1 MSVIGLKRANCKN
14 CYKCLRVCPVKSI
27 TFKDDRAEIMP
38 QECILCGHCLE
49 ACPQNAKTVQSD
61 IEKVLKYIASDAKI
75 IVSLA
80 PSFIGSFVF
89 KKPAQIVTALKK
101 LGFDAVAETAEG
113 ASMVTDEY
121 YRILT
126 ETDQKTAITTCCPT
140 VNNLIEKYYPELI
153 PYMLPS
159 ITPMIAHGRLLKKR
173 FGAATKVVFI
183 GPCIAKI
190 EEADD
195 VMHANDVDAVLTFD
209 EVANWFEKE
218 GIRPEELEESPF
230 EDAEPGIN
238 RMYPITDGIIA
249 SLKERGGLEG
259 RKVMSIDGIDRCID
273 LFKALK
279 NGELEPC
286 VIEANACKGGCIYGP
301 AVHGN
306 RTKRFQAVFDIRE
319 YTEENGREFPK
330 IDAGVEMHKAFIDKT
345 KTDDI
350 PDEETIRSILASIGK
365 DTPEKEQNCGFCGYP
380 SCRDKAI
387 AVYQKKA
394 KLYMCLPYMSEMA
407 QSLSNVILAETPNII
422 IAVDTDM
429 VIQEMNL
436 AAEKALK
443 TKRYLA
449 IGRYLYE
456 FIDTSYFELVAQTH
470 ENITD
475 KRVEYPQ
482 YDLVTLQNIT
492 YVPDQKIII
501 GIFNDIT
508 EEVEQQDK
516 MYKLRVDT
524 VDMAQK
530 VIDNQ
535 MRVAQQIA
543 SLLGETTAETKVT
556 LTKLKDMIVYDDDEV
571 GSRP

>member
-49 ACPQNAKTVQSD
+49 ACPQNAKTLQSD
-61 IEKVLKYIASDAKI
+61 MEKVLKYINSDAKV

-80 PSFIGSFVF
+80 PSFIGSFPL
-89 KKPAQIVTALKK
+89 KKPAQIVTARKK

-121 YRILT
+121 CRLLA
-126 ETDQKTAITTCCPT
+126 ESGQQTAITTCCPT

-159 ITPMIAHGRLLKKR
+159 ITPMIAHGRLLKSR
-173 FGAATKVVFI
+173 FGQTTRTVFI

-195 VMHANDVDAVLTFD
+195 VMHSNDIDAVLTFD
-209 EVANWFEKE
+209 EVANWLEKE
-218 GIRPEELEESPF
+218 GIDVSSLEESPF

-249 SLKERGGLEG
+249 SMNERGALEG

-286 VIEANACKGGCIYGP
+286 LIEANACKGGCVYGP

-306 RTKRFQAVFDIRE
+306 RTKRFQAMLDIKE
-319 YTEENGREFPK
+319 YVADKGREFPK
-330 IDAGVEMHKAFIDKT
+330 IDAGIEMHKAFIDKT
-345 KTDDI
+345 KTNDI
-350 PDEETIRSILASIGK
+350 PDEATIRSILASIGK
-365 DTPEKEQNCGFCGYP
+365 DTPDKEQNCGFCGYP

-394 KLYMCLPYMSEMA
+394 KLYMCLPYMSEMT

-422 IAVDTDM
+422 IAVDNDM
-429 VIQEMNL
+429 VIREMNL
-436 AAEKALK
+436 AAEKAFK
-443 TKRYLA
+443 TKRYLG

-456 FIDTSYFELVAQTH
+456 FIDSSYFELVAQTH

-482 YDLVTLQNIT
+482 YGIVTQQSIT
-492 YVPDQKIII
+492 YVPDQNIII
-501 GIFNDIT
+501 GIFNDVT

-516 MYKLRVDT
+516 MYQLRVDT

-543 SLLGETTAETKVT
+543 NLLGETTAETKVT
-556 LTKLKDMIVYDDDEV
+556 LTKLKDMIVYNDDEM
-571 GSRP
+571 GN

>member
-27 TFKDDRAEIMP
+27 TFKEDRAEIMP

-61 IEKVLKYIASDAKI
+61 LEKVLKYIASDAKVV
-75 IVSLA
+75 VSLA
-80 PSFIGSFVF
+80 PSFIGSFSF
-89 KKPAQIVTALKK
+89 KTPAQMVTALKR

-126 ETDQKTAITTCCPT
+126 ETDQQMAITTCCPT

-153 PYMLPS
+153 PNMLPS

-173 FGAATKVVFI
+173 LGAATKVIFI

-190 EEADD
+190 EEAND
-195 VMHANDVDAVLTFD
+195 VMHSNDIDAVLTFD
-209 EVANWFEKE
+209 EVANWLEKE

-230 EDAEPGIN
+230 EGAEPGIN

-249 SLKERGGLEG
+249 SLEQRGGLKG

-273 LFKALK
+273 LFKAMK

-306 RTKRFQAVFDIRE
+306 RTKRFQAAFDIRE
-319 YTEENGREFPK
+319 YTEKNGREFPK

-350 PDEETIRSILASIGK
+350 PDEATIRSILASIGK

-394 KLYMCLPYMSEMA
+394 KLSMCLPYMSEMA

-482 YDLVTLQNIT
+482 YDLVTLQSIT

-524 VDMAQK
+524 VDMAQN

-571 GSRP
+571 GRP